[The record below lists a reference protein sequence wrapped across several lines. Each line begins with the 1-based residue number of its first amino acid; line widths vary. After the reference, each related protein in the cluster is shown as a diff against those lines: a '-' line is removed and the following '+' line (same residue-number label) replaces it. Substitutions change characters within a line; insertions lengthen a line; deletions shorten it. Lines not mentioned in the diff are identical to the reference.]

1 MKIIAGKLIKNL
13 FKALLGKKMMF
24 WGLEF
29 AASKTDNLVDD
40 CFVRL
45 GKSAYNND
53 HEQMIKDAQALV
65 EAVSKLFEESKE
77 VETGGFPIRK
87 AR

>member
-1 MKIIAGKLIKNL
+1 MKIIVAKIIKNL

-53 HEQMIKDAQALV
+53 HEQMIKDAQALI
-65 EAVSKLFEESKE
+65 EEVSKLFNDK
-77 VETGGFPIRK
+77 K
-87 AR
+87 